1 MRPTLER
8 DSNGRITLSKERKR
22 SGRVNKRMLSM
33 GLAIAVIAIAA
44 TGIQVALAAGGQ
56 VQHNYQQN
64 LGEDGMY
71 EENNCNPYEDDDFP
85 GEDLQ
90 NRTGVDEVDLPA

>member
-1 MRPTLER
+1 MER
-8 DSNGRITLSKERKR
+8 DSNGRITLNKERKR
-22 SGRVNKRMLSM
+22 NGRVNKRMLSI
-33 GLAIAVIAIAA
+33 GLAVAVIVIAA

-64 LGEDGMY
+64 LGEDGYY